1 MMEDLRIEEADKIIK
16 SICIYKTN
24 KIRAVITEDNTL
36 ICIYD
41 NTLMYIIKL
50 KCQVILPAVFFV
62 YDNDGNIVFD
72 NISTMDIIPTYQLYT
87 NIINQQQLL
96 LAYQDGL
103 TENEDFQYYN
113 NLKSSDGM
121 KFYKMMG
128 INNKIYMVPMFN
140 GLLGLNKQD
149 TLSMYLYYKD
159 DTHIIVNNKIYKK
172 KISRDINIIYNM
184 LNINN

>member
-1 MMEDLRIEEADKIIK
+1 MEDLRIEEADKIIK

-72 NISTMDIIPTYQLYT
+72 NISTMDIIPTYQLYM
-87 NIINQQQLL
+87 NI
-96 LAYQDGL
+96 
-103 TENEDFQYYN
+103 
-113 NLKSSDGM
+113 KH
-121 KFYKMMG
+121 
-128 INNKIYMVPMFN
+128 
-140 GLLGLNKQD
+140 
-149 TLSMYLYYKD
+149 
-159 DTHIIVNNKIYKK
+159 HIIF
-172 KISRDINIIYNM
+172 SE
-184 LNINN
+184 

>member
-62 YDNDGNIVFD
+62 YDNDGNILGGIVAEFVEEKEESELES
-72 NISTMDIIPTYQLYT
+72 I
-87 NIINQQQLL
+87 
-96 LAYQDGL
+96 
-103 TENEDFQYYN
+103 TEVLSKEAPYLSPILEF
-113 NLKSSDGM
+113 SD
-121 KFYKMMG
+121 YRD
-128 INNKIYMVPMFN
+128 
-140 GLLGLNKQD
+140 LN
-149 TLSMYLYYKD
+149 
-159 DTHIIVNNKIYKK
+159 
-172 KISRDINIIYNM
+172 
-184 LNINN
+184 

>member
-1 MMEDLRIEEADKIIK
+1 MEDLRIEEADKIIK

-62 YDNDGNIVFD
+62 YDNGGNIVFD
-72 NISTMDIIPTYQLYT
+72 NISTMDIIPTYQLYM

-103 TENEDFQYYN
+103 TENED
-113 NLKSSDGM
+113 SA
-121 KFYKMMG
+121 
-128 INNKIYMVPMFN
+128 
-140 GLLGLNKQD
+140 
-149 TLSMYLYYKD
+149 T
-159 DTHIIVNNKIYKK
+159 
-172 KISRDINIIYNM
+172 
-184 LNINN
+184 NINKK

>member
-1 MMEDLRIEEADKIIK
+1 MEDLRIEEADKIIK

-72 NISTMDIIPTYQLYT
+72 NISTMDIIPTYQLYM
-87 NIINQQQLL
+87 NII
-96 LAYQDGL
+96 
-103 TENEDFQYYN
+103 
-113 NLKSSDGM
+113 
-121 KFYKMMG
+121 
-128 INNKIYMVPMFN
+128 N

>member
-1 MMEDLRIEEADKIIK
+1 MEDLRIEEADKIIK

-24 KIRAVITEDNTL
+24 KIRAVITEDNIL

-72 NISTMDIIPTYQLYT
+72 NISTMDIIPTYQLYM

-128 INNKIYMVPMFN
+128 INNKVYMVPMFS
-140 GLLGLNKQD
+140 GFISLSKLDTIGITIYDIQDGFLLLRMN
-149 TLSMYLYYKD
+149 
-159 DTHIIVNNKIYKK
+159 IFKK
-172 KISRDINIIYNM
+172 KINREIIVDCRIINI
-184 LNINN
+184 